1 MNEDVPLLCTGKKEM
16 EREIMMLEDQFPDAA
31 KGIAEFSTPLA
42 HQIIAG
48 HHQFAASLPESPKT
62 LYPIVNKITQNDRH
76 QSNPRSLLQPHTGTQ
91 TTSVHSHWLAS

>member
-31 KGIAEFSTPLA
+31 RGIAEFSTPLA

-48 HHQFAASLPESPKT
+48 QHNFAANLPDVSQDTEICLPNWKQDKARQSTPK
-62 LYPIVNKITQNDRH
+62 
-76 QSNPRSLLQPHTGTQ
+76 QS
-91 TTSVHSHWLAS
+91 